1 MDKDS
6 FKFAQNPTDIAAAI
20 KESIDKNRGS
30 LEQFIEKH
38 SVDNK
43 INNNP
48 SQQSSTDENTDLKI
62 ELPTSKNFFGDK
74 KPFEQILRGII
85 SLPIK
90 NRTGI
95 YEKIGILKERLLE
108 KFVEREVETLGI
120 LSGLFANEPVIMI
133 GPYGT
138 AKTNLIEAMA
148 GLSSAKYFYYLL
160 NPYTEPDAL
169 LGPIDIKAYKRRG
182 EFKRSTKGGV
192 QEGEILFMDEPF
204 KASNA
209 IRNILLDIMLN
220 NRYKNGNEDIALP
233 RVGIYFAANEIPE
246 EQDDAAFY
254 DRLTL
259 KVFVD
264 YISRKGWA
272 ELLLRKGQLD
282 EDAFKEQ
289 NSVISTEDIRKIQKE
304 VRHRYNEVY
313 KNVNLIG
320 KYIDVQSSL
329 ADDNENNNN
338 EHRLSD
344 RMRKKILKIAAS
356 VSVIFGDEEIKE
368 EHLAV
373 ALHFCVP
380 KKKEHVEIVDNIIL
394 NHELSPTY
402 SGLHKLG
409 VVATELYNYYTE
421 VKKSEGIDTSN
432 FSEKVEKLDELIQK
446 TEEVCKAYHENLILS
461 VYENEVANLVHNVQ
475 KYRERI
481 MGKLADKDHNKT

>member
-1 MDKDS
+1 MDKDN
-6 FKFAQNPTDIAAAI
+6 FKFIPNYVIADAQKEPINKDIE
-20 KESIDKNRGS
+20 KTLDKNVDK
-30 LEQFIEKH
+30 IEEVVKR
-38 SVDNK
+38 SVDNN
-43 INNNP
+43 INNAQLSNE
-48 SQQSSTDENTDLKI
+48 SADLKI
-62 ELPTSKNFFGDK
+62 EFPTSEKFFGDK

-85 SLPIK
+85 SFPIK

-95 YEKIGILKERLLE
+95 YKKIEVLKEKLLE

-160 NPYTEPDAL
+160 NTYTEPDAL

-209 IRNILLDIMLN
+209 IRNILLDVMLN
-220 NRYKNGNEDIALP
+220 NRYKNGNEDISLP
-233 RVGIYFAANEIPE
+233 RVGIYFAANEIPD

-254 DRLTL
+254 DRLTM
-259 KVFVD
+259 KIFVD
-264 YISRKGWA
+264 YISRRGWA
-272 ELLLRKGQLD
+272 ELLLRRGQLD
-282 EDAFKEQ
+282 ENTFKKQ
-289 NSVISTEDIRKIQKE
+289 DQVISTNDIKEIQNE
-304 VRHRYNEVY
+304 VKHRYNEVY
-313 KNVNLIG
+313 KNANLIG
-320 KYIDVQSSL
+320 KYIDAQIDL
-329 ADDNENNNN
+329 ANDNENNNN
-338 EHRLSD
+338 EHGLSD

-356 VSVIFGDEEIKE
+356 VSVVLGDEEIKE

-394 NHELSPTY
+394 NHGLSPTY

-409 VVATELYNYYTE
+409 VVATELYNYYME

-432 FSEKVEKLDELIQK
+432 FSEKVEKLDEIIQK
-446 TEEVCKAYHENLILS
+446 TNKVCESYRENPILAGYDEEVAKLARD
-461 VYENEVANLVHNVQ
+461 VQ
-475 KYRERI
+475 KYKERI
-481 MGKLADKDHNKT
+481 KTVDKDKV

>member
-1 MDKDS
+1 MDKDN
-6 FKFAQNPTDIAAAI
+6 FKFIPSYVISDAQNESVDKDIE
-20 KESIDKNRGS
+20 KTLDKNVDK
-30 LEQFIEKH
+30 IEEVVKR
-38 SVDNK
+38 SVDNN
-43 INNNP
+43 INNAQLSNE
-48 SQQSSTDENTDLKI
+48 SADLKI
-62 ELPTSKNFFGDK
+62 EFPTSEKFFGDK

-85 SLPIK
+85 SFPIK

-95 YEKIGILKERLLE
+95 YKKIEVLKEKLLE

-209 IRNILLDIMLN
+209 IRNILLDVMLN
-220 NRYKNGNEDIALP
+220 NRYKNGNEDISLP
-233 RVGIYFAANEIPE
+233 RVGIYFAANEIPD

-254 DRLTL
+254 DRLTM
-259 KVFVD
+259 KIFVD
-264 YISRKGWA
+264 YISRRGWA
-272 ELLLRKGQLD
+272 ELLLRRGQLD
-282 EDAFKEQ
+282 ENTFKKQ
-289 NSVISTEDIRKIQKE
+289 DQVISTNDIKEIQNE
-304 VRHRYNEVY
+304 VKHRYNEVY
-313 KNVNLIG
+313 KNANLIG
-320 KYIDVQSSL
+320 RYIDAQIDL
-329 ADDNENNNN
+329 ANDNENNNN
-338 EHRLSD
+338 EHGLSD

-356 VSVIFGDEEIKE
+356 VSVVLGDEEIKE

-394 NHELSPTY
+394 NHGLSQTY

-409 VVATELYNYYTE
+409 VVATELYNYYME

-432 FSEKVEKLDELIQK
+432 FSEKVEKLDEIIQK
-446 TEEVCKAYHENLILS
+446 TNEVCESYRENPILAGYDEEVAKLARD
-461 VYENEVANLVHNVQ
+461 VQ
-475 KYRERI
+475 KYKERI
-481 MGKLADKDHNKT
+481 KTVDKDKV

>member
-1 MDKDS
+1 MDKDN
-6 FKFAQNPTDIAAAI
+6 FKFIPNYVIADAQKEPINKDIE
-20 KESIDKNRGS
+20 KTLDKNVDK
-30 LEQFIEKH
+30 IEEVVKR
-38 SVDNK
+38 SVDNN
-43 INNNP
+43 INNAQLSNE
-48 SQQSSTDENTDLKI
+48 SADLKI
-62 ELPTSKNFFGDK
+62 EFPTSEKFFGDK

-85 SLPIK
+85 SFPIK

-95 YEKIGILKERLLE
+95 YKKIEVLKEKLLE

-209 IRNILLDIMLN
+209 IRNILLDVMLN
-220 NRYKNGNEDIALP
+220 NRYKNGNEDISLP
-233 RVGIYFAANEIPE
+233 RVGIYFAANEIPD

-254 DRLTL
+254 DRLTM
-259 KVFVD
+259 KIFVD
-264 YISRKGWA
+264 YISRRGWA
-272 ELLLRKGQLD
+272 ELLLRRGQLD
-282 EDAFKEQ
+282 ENTFKKQ
-289 NSVISTEDIRKIQKE
+289 DQVISTNDIKEIQNE
-304 VRHRYNEVY
+304 VKHRYNEVY
-313 KNVNLIG
+313 KNANLIG
-320 KYIDVQSSL
+320 KYIDAQIDL
-329 ADDNENNNN
+329 ANDNENNNN
-338 EHRLSD
+338 EHGLSD

-356 VSVIFGDEEIKE
+356 VSVVLGDEEIKE

-394 NHELSPTY
+394 NHGLSPTY

-409 VVATELYNYYTE
+409 VVATELYNYYME

-432 FSEKVEKLDELIQK
+432 FSEKVEKLDEIIQK
-446 TEEVCKAYHENLILS
+446 TNKVCESYRENPILAGYDEEVAKLARD
-461 VYENEVANLVHNVQ
+461 VQ
-475 KYRERI
+475 KYKERI
-481 MGKLADKDHNKT
+481 KTVDKDKV